1 MYAPAWASGGR
12 DWLAGRMTPHA
23 SDSPLFP
30 TAFYRSASC
39 QFFAS
44 WHDCFAYHAMM
55 YHVRGRIRP
64 LMAGHLLPAHALLA
78 LLDQARQALSQE
90 PNVLRLAGPVTV
102 VGSLHGQ
109 HVDLLNLFLINGE
122 PPDTNYLFLGRYV
135 NRGLYGVETASLLLA
150 LKVAFPE
157 RIHLLRGSH
166 ETRQITEI
174 YGFKDECLRKYGGGG
189 GGGEEV
195 WQAFMNT
202 FDALPV
208 AAIIND
214 KTLCLH
220 SGLSPSLDTIAQI
233 EELDRFQDI
242 PPEGPL
248 ADLAWNQPEDVEGWQ
263 IPPRAAGFLFGS
275 AVTGDWLDKHGLDL
289 LVTTSSLVMEGFK
302 CMHDGRLLLLWSAP
316 NYCDRCQNL
325 AAVLCASEHAAGP
338 HSLVTYG
345 RAPSLPLPVGREPLL
360 RTFPVTDAQD
370 LKNMR
375 DTALAVALTNPD
387 AHTDRTA

>member
-1 MYAPAWASGGR
+1 
-12 DWLAGRMTPHA
+12 
-23 SDSPLFP
+23 
-30 TAFYRSASC
+30 
-39 QFFAS
+39 
-44 WHDCFAYHAMM
+44 
-55 YHVRGRIRP
+55 
-64 LMAGHLLPAHALLA
+64 
-78 LLDQARQALSQE
+78 
-90 PNVLRLAGPVTV
+90 
-102 VGSLHGQ
+102 
-109 HVDLLNLFLINGE
+109 
-122 PPDTNYLFLGRYV
+122 V

-174 YGFKDECLRKYGGGG
+174 YGFKDECLRKYGD

-233 EELDRFQDI
+233 EELDRYFVIKLLVQYSCTCACVFACAFVWVWAWACAADSLQPFVGRFQDI

-248 ADLAWNQPEDVEGWQ
+248 TDLAWNQPEDVEGWQ

-275 AVTGDWLDKHGLDL
+275 GT
-289 LVTTSSLVMEGFK
+289 
-302 CMHDGRLLLLWSAP
+302 
-316 NYCDRCQNL
+316 
-325 AAVLCASEHAAGP
+325 
-338 HSLVTYG
+338 
-345 RAPSLPLPVGREPLL
+345 
-360 RTFPVTDAQD
+360 
-370 LKNMR
+370 
-375 DTALAVALTNPD
+375 VAMCLTVW
-387 AHTDRTA
+387 